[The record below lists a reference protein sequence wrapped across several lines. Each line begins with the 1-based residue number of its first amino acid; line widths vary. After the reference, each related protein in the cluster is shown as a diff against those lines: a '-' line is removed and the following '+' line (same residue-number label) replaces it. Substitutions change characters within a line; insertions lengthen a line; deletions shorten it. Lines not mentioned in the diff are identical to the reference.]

1 MGVRMAATM
10 ATLRGMQAI
19 YRRCT
24 QRGVGI
30 WNSGF
35 YKCEPQQPCTFQKIA
50 FFKILYIVASAQNT
64 RINEKGTA
72 NDIIAEEL

>member
-1 MGVRMAATM
+1 VFEWRQQWRLCGTCKQSTAGIPQAAH
-10 ATLRGMQAI
+10 AFG
-19 YRRCT
+19 
-24 QRGVGI
+24 
-30 WNSGF
+30 NPF
-35 YKCEPQQPCTFQKIA
+35 YKCEPHQPCTFQKIA